1 MVDQAARALR
11 SDDRA
16 QARAARAHSAEAVP
30 VVRTLAQCRA
40 DALVTLLAGDC
51 DTSNTDTCANTDT
64 SSDGGAETGVVPHP
78 ASVRAEASEAVV
90 SVVVSLADLLHHSDP
105 PPTDG
110 TEDDPCLDPGPFFRG
125 GPPGQVQWLG
135 PICPQTAREV
145 ALTNLRQLAGGRVG
159 VRWVGVDDAGHA
171 VAVTGTSYQIP
182 PLLRALIEVRD
193 VVCRFPGCTRP
204 AQACDGDHTI
214 AYPHGPTAACN
225 LACLCR
231 RHHRLKTHSRWR
243 VRQTSRGLAWTSPH
257 GATYLTHP
265 ATWAEQECPT
275 WLTDPSIPPPED
287 VADASTPEDY
297 EAWVEQ
303 LCERADGTEAIDA
316 TGPDLPTLWWA
327 EALPPWDNLPD
338 RPADEASDGSDGT
351 SDPPP
356 AVTEKVKSRSAQVG

>member
-1 MVDQAARALR
+1 M
-11 SDDRA
+11 
-16 QARAARAHSAEAVP
+16 
-30 VVRTLAQCRA
+30 
-40 DALVTLLAGDC
+40 
-51 DTSNTDTCANTDT
+51 
-64 SSDGGAETGVVPHP
+64 
-78 ASVRAEASEAVV
+78 
-90 SVVVSLADLLHHSDP
+90 
-105 PPTDG
+105 
-110 TEDDPCLDPGPFFRG
+110 
-125 GPPGQVQWLG
+125 
-135 PICPQTAREV
+135 
-145 ALTNLRQLAGGRVG
+145 
-159 VRWVGVDDAGHA
+159 RWVGVDDAGHA

-287 VADASTPEDY
+287 ATDASTPEDY

-303 LCERADGTEAIDA
+303 LCERADGAQAIDA
-316 TGPDLPTLWWA
+316 TGPDLPTRWWA
-327 EALPPWDNLPD
+327 EALPRWDNHPD
-338 RPADEASDGSDGT
+338 RPADEASDGSGGS
-351 SDPPP
+351 SDP
-356 AVTEKVKSRSAQVG
+356 ARVG